1 MGSLRAAGALNVP
14 VRVALDGGEPG
25 IGRGVSIAG
34 GFFDGLVVLLEE
46 VGVGSGQPEAGV
58 ELELGVDKTGR
69 GAAFGIDDTTTRV
82 PGLVVA
88 AGVDEVNGGDVE
100 VAVLVLV
107 LLNPVAR
114 ERKVFVTGIVG
125 AMRAP

>member
-46 VGVGSGQPEAGV
+46 VGVGSEQPEAGV

-69 GAAFGIDDTTTRV
+69 GAFGIDDTTTRV
-82 PGLVVA
+82 PDLVVA

-107 LLNPVAR
+107 LLDPVAR

>member
-25 IGRGVSIAG
+25 MGRGVSIAG

-69 GAAFGIDDTTTRV
+69 GAAFGIDDTSSTELHQLA
-82 PGLVVA
+82 LVVL
-88 AGVDEVNGGDVE
+88 DT
-100 VAVLVLV
+100 LHL
-107 LLNPVAR
+107 
-114 ERKVFVTGIVG
+114 
-125 AMRAP
+125 